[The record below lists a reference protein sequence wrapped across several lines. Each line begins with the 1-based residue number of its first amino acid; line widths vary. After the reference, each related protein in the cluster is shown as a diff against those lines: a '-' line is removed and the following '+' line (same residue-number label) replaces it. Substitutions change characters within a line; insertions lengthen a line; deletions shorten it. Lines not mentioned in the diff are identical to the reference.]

1 MSAQAQLAAGNF
13 YSGIAAKKHFPR
25 AYVLSE
31 LVQATPRQFPTHHH
45 ERDYFFLVIAGDYR
59 EGTSRKMHEFRP
71 VSAGFHPKLVPHA
84 GEAGLAG
91 SRMFTIEFADDFVH
105 HADVPLPHDPVVDFG
120 EHDLVWAGLRMF
132 QCFRQA
138 EHADPL
144 SLESIACELLDT
156 VQASRNRRA
165 DTAPQWFRRALELLN
180 AAIPDGCSISELA
193 HQTGVHPVHL
203 ARVFRSSTGLSPGE
217 YLQRLRCDRAC
228 DLLLNSKFALSEVA
242 VDCGFYDQSHMT
254 RMLRRY
260 ARTTPRA
267 LRALNREH

>member
-1 MSAQAQLAAGNF
+1 
-13 YSGIAAKKHFPR
+13 
-25 AYVLSE
+25 
-31 LVQATPRQFPTHHH
+31 
-45 ERDYFFLVIAGDYR
+45 
-59 EGTSRKMHEFRP
+59 
-71 VSAGFHPKLVPHA
+71 
-84 GEAGLAG
+84 
-91 SRMFTIEFADDFVH
+91 
-105 HADVPLPHDPVVDFG
+105 VDFG
-120 EHDLVWAGLRMF
+120 EHDLVWAGLRLF

-144 SLESIACELLDT
+144 SFESIACELLDT